1 MDASKDARDAAEP
14 IPLGSPLRDASVDP
28 KPWDYL
34 PPTNAGEADP
44 HGPLVVSP
52 GIHGEGPKGIR
63 PGDVLVH
70 DTNAQAVAETAL
82 AQAVLVE
89 GQDKPAAIAAAETPI
104 DRSPEAEAA
113 RGNVP
118 PVAEAPSR
126 PATATE
132 EAAIAATSKAEAKA
146 AKRGS

>member
-1 MDASKDARDAAEP
+1 MDVPKDARDAGEP
-14 IPLGSPLRDASVDP
+14 INLGTPLRDAAVDP
-28 KPWDYL
+28 KPWDFL

-70 DTNAQAVAETAL
+70 DTDAQEVAETDL

-89 GQDKPAAIAAAETPI
+89 GQDKPTAIAESETPI

-113 RGNVP
+113 RGNQPEDVP
-118 PVAEAPSR
+118 AR
-126 PATATE
+126 PATAAE
-132 EAAIAATSKAEAKA
+132 ETQAKASAKAEAQ
-146 AKRGS
+146 AKSK